1 MRRAALQQNK
11 IYAVSSHECCG
22 VGLSALD
29 AYVRA
34 CWPSIEGG
42 ITGDLETILTSCS
55 PPIQPE
61 PVNDLRCLRQLHSVI
76 GCVQKADAHLMTIRM
91 QSCWKHR
98 RGTMPEATLSR
109 PQVNGILE
117 TSLYVE
123 RPTRSVEFYRRVFGF
138 ESIDADPQESITDQ
152 TRLCAL
158 RAGDRSVLLLFR
170 KGATADTDPM
180 GAIHVAFGISRSE
193 LPAWEAWLSQQGI
206 AIELRKTW
214 KYGGEALYF
223 RDPDGHLLEVVTPGV
238 WSIF

>member
-1 MRRAALQQNK
+1 MADTAL
-11 IYAVSSHECCG
+11 
-22 VGLSALD
+22 
-29 AYVRA
+29 R
-34 CWPSIEGG
+34 
-42 ITGDLETILTSCS
+42 
-55 PPIQPE
+55 
-61 PVNDLRCLRQLHSVI
+61 
-76 GCVQKADAHLMTIRM
+76 
-91 QSCWKHR
+91 
-98 RGTMPEATLSR
+98 R

-123 RPTRSVEFYRRVFGF
+123 RPTRSVEFYRCVFGF
-138 ESIDADPQESITDQ
+138 EPIDTDPQESITDE

-170 KGATADTDPM
+170 KGAAADTNVI

-193 LPAWEAWLSQQGI
+193 LPAWEAWLSQLGI